1 MTQTDA
7 ADTSSD
13 AVVDPQTAEHVD
25 FPAEPAFAVSSTAT
39 VAWAPWQSTAT
50 VAWAPWQ
57 STAAVAWAPW
67 KIPVIVSPI
76 VGGGEREPTDEELL
90 QGLRDLMAED
100 ERELGPIP
108 EEARAEVERQWR
120 D

>member
-13 AVVDPQTAEHVD
+13 AVVAPQTAEHVD
-25 FPAEPAFAVSSTAT
+25 FPAEPAFAVS
-39 VAWAPWQSTAT
+39 STAT

-108 EEARAEVERQWR
+108 EEARAEV
-120 D
+120 

>member
-13 AVVDPQTAEHVD
+13 AVVAPQTAEHVD
-25 FPAEPAFAVSSTAT
+25 FPAEPAFAVS
-39 VAWAPWQSTAT
+39 STAT

>member
-13 AVVDPQTAEHVD
+13 AVVAPQTAEHVD
-25 FPAEPAFAVSSTAT
+25 FPAEPAFAVS
-39 VAWAPWQSTAT
+39 STAT

-108 EEARAEVERQWR
+108 EEASAEVERQWR